1 MPLKYLAPAVILILA
16 FWGCVEKQT
25 TTPQEP
31 QEIAIDTLYQFMDFE
46 SHGIS
51 RPGSIT
57 ILPNGNIAVADGQI
71 KKITFVTPEGD
82 SVAQFGKEGRGPAE
96 FIYPGNLTVA
106 SGLFNVVDGSQFKV
120 IEFDYQGNYVD
131 NFVYESNAVGGAIAL
146 SDNREYF
153 TGASGE
159 DNKLIKWAQADSD
172 SSFLFGDAK
181 ISMVEDLD
189 IEASRNDIVNGRIPD
204 YMKNNVILA
213 LGDHH
218 LYAFLN
224 SYSELRK
231 YDMNGN
237 LIWEKKLELPDNEQ
251 LRKDIAE
258 AAENMPNAL
267 PFLTYVS
274 AIKVI
279 ESDIYLLGNRTREY
293 PQHITKVNPDGEV
306 TAFYRMPDGENQF
319 MGFTVN
325 PEDQTLYISDM
336 LRGMVYKGTL
346 E

>member
-1 MPLKYLAPAVILILA
+1 MFLKLLQAALMFTLC
-16 FWGCVEKQT
+16 FWGCVEKQN

-46 SHGIS
+46 SYGIS

-71 KKITFVTPEGD
+71 KKITIVTPEED

-106 SGLFNVVDGSQFKV
+106 SGLLNVVDGSQFKV
-120 IEFDYQGNYVD
+120 IEFDYRGNYVD
-131 NFVYESNAVGGAIAL
+131 NFVYESNAMGGAVAL

-172 SSFLFGDAK
+172 SSFLFGEAK

-189 IEASRNDIVNGRIPD
+189 IEASRNDIVNGRVPD
-204 YMKNNVILA
+204 YMKNNVVLA
-213 LGDHH
+213 LGDEF

-231 YDMNGN
+231 YDRDGN
-237 LIWEKKLELPDNEQ
+237 LVWEKKLELPDNER
-251 LRKDIAE
+251 LKKGIAE
-258 AAENMPNAL
+258 AAKNMPNAL
-267 PFLTYVS
+267 PFLTYIN
-274 AIKVI
+274 AMKVI
-279 ESDIYLLGNRTREY
+279 ESDIYLLGNRSRGN
-293 PQHITKVNPDGEV
+293 PQHIIKVNSNGEI
-306 TAFYRMPDGENQF
+306 TTFYRMPEGQNQF
-319 MGFTVN
+319 MGFTIN
-325 PEDQTLYISDM
+325 PENQTLYISDM
-336 LRGMVYKGTL
+336 QSGMVYKGTL